1 MVTPIEDYAVLG
13 DTETA
18 ALVSRAGSIDW
29 LCLPHFDSHACFAAL
44 LGTPENGRWLIG
56 PVAPARTTRRYL
68 DHSFVLETI
77 HETEDGAV
85 RVTDLMPLGDGRADL
100 IRRVQGVR
108 GTVRMRHEW
117 VVRFNYGRI
126 RPWVS
131 RAPGHEQDAGVI
143 TAVAGPDMLVLRGTR
158 LPSAEDWHHRDE
170 FEVAEG
176 EEYTF
181 STTWCPSYKDIPPPL
196 DVDARIDE
204 TLRASTAWA
213 GRCGYNGPYREQVL
227 RSLLTLRLM
236 TDSRTGGIVAAPTT
250 SLPEALGGERNW
262 DYRFCWLRD
271 ASLTLEA
278 LLSSGYV
285 EETRLWRNWLL
296 RAVAGDPEDLQIMYR
311 IDGSRDLPERH
322 LRGLP
327 GYAGSQPVRIGNGAA
342 RQRQTDVLGEVMIA
356 LEKARRLGLEGDA
369 QSWALQCALVDE
381 LATHWD
387 VPDNGLWEVRGPRRH
402 FTHSR
407 VMVWAAFDRAIA
419 GVEQHGL
426 RGPVDRWRELR
437 ETVRN
442 EVLDKGF
449 NPARNTFTQHYDTDE
464 VDASLLLIPIV
475 GFLEPNDPRVLGT
488 IAAIEEDLLRDG
500 LLLRYRTAT
509 GVDGLAGDEHPFLA
523 CSWWLV
529 SAYAMAG
536 MVDRARE
543 LMDRLVGLLNDVGLV
558 SEEYDPANERMVG
571 NFPQA
576 FSHLTLI
583 GAAHAIAQAEAGGAA
598 RTGEQIPSGP

>member
-18 ALVSRAGSIDW
+18 ALVSRTGSIDW

-77 HETEDGAV
+77 HETADGAV

-100 IRRVQGVR
+100 LRRVQGVR

-131 RAPGHEQDAGVI
+131 RAPGHEQDSGVI

-158 LPSAEDWHHRDE
+158 LPSAEDYRHRDE
-170 FEVAEG
+170 FEVSEG

-213 GRCGYNGPYREQVL
+213 GRCGYTGPYREQVL

-356 LEKARRLGLEGDA
+356 LDKARSLGLEGDA
-369 QSWALQCALVDE
+369 QSWALQCALIDE

-426 RGPVDRWRELR
+426 RGPVDDGASCGRRCGTRSSTRGSTRRGTPSPSTTTRTRSTPPCCSSPSWGSWSRTTRGSSEPSPPSRRTCCGTGCCCATAPRRAWTASPATSTPSWR
-437 ETVRN
+437 V
-442 EVLDKGF
+442 
-449 NPARNTFTQHYDTDE
+449 P
-464 VDASLLLIPIV
+464 
-475 GFLEPNDPRVLGT
+475 
-488 IAAIEEDLLRDG
+488 
-500 LLLRYRTAT
+500 
-509 GVDGLAGDEHPFLA
+509 
-523 CSWWLV
+523 
-529 SAYAMAG
+529 
-536 MVDRARE
+536 
-543 LMDRLVGLLNDVGLV
+543 
-558 SEEYDPANERMVG
+558 
-571 NFPQA
+571 
-576 FSHLTLI
+576 
-583 GAAHAIAQAEAGGAA
+583 GGWSA
-598 RTGEQIPSGP
+598 RTPWRAWWTRRVS